1 MVAAAAI
8 ESLLHLE
15 HSTGVTN
22 LGAPIQH
29 CRIIQINLSPW
40 SNLTL

>member
-8 ESLLHLE
+8 ESLLRLE
-15 HSTGVTN
+15 HSTGVTD
-22 LGAPIQH
+22 LGAPIRH

-40 SNLTL
+40 NNLAL